1 MLSSLTTPEKAKG
14 HYHSITL
21 RSSKYWFGKP
31 FLSLKVQLMQQP
43 IWVNCLPIISLTLPF
58 PLYPCGVFN
67 PKEQTLPLLTVLPV
81 CPPIRQET
89 ISPETRRK
97 CSLVYSLGLGY
108 HLNKF
113 LVLCLFSFKTVLLG
127 IPTWSG
133 MCNPPAS
140 ASCPDFIKCW
150 GSTQVSVHVGQLAE
164 LYPSPHI
171 LSWDRILLTCPGR
184 SWTCNPPAQPFHLL
198 DL

>member
-113 LVLCLFSFKTVLLG
+113 LVLCLLSFKTVLLG

-133 MCNPPAS
+133 MCNPSCFSLLPWFYKVLGINPGLCACRTTRWVISQS
-140 ASCPDFIKCW
+140 AHLILRQDF
-150 GSTQVSVHVGQLAE
+150 TNLPRQ
-164 LYPSPHI
+164 I
-171 LSWDRILLTCPGR
+171 LNL
-184 SWTCNPPAQPFHLL
+184 
-198 DL
+198 

>member
-1 MLSSLTTPEKAKG
+1 MVKGPILKYALHPHTHSSSPSLHPVRPRGPENLKKPTATFSSLATLEKAKG

-43 IWVNCLPIISLTLPF
+43 IWVNCLPIISLSLPF

-67 PKEQTLPLLTVLPV
+67 PKEQVLPLLTVLPV

-97 CSLVYSLGLGY
+97 CSLVSSLGLGY

-113 LVLCLFSFKTVLLG
+113 LVFVLAFFQDSLTRY
-127 IPTWSG
+127 P
-133 MCNPPAS
+133 N
-140 ASCPDFIKCW
+140 
-150 GSTQVSVHVGQLAE
+150 SVWNV
-164 LYPSPHI
+164 
-171 LSWDRILLTCPGR
+171 
-184 SWTCNPPAQPFHLL
+184 
-198 DL
+198 